1 MRKTLQWPQSAAE
14 NLPGL
19 PKKKASVVTSVR
31 ATSTAALPGVK
42 SKFKPVPHHIHPVKE
57 GGPQLYTK
65 STLFKISST
74 KEKKT
79 CVKNHSNCQE
89 SDRER

>member
-14 NLPGL
+14 NLLEL
-19 PKKKASVVTSVR
+19 PKKTSVVTSVR
-31 ATSTAALPGVK
+31 ATLTAALPGVK
-42 SKFKPVPHHIHPVKE
+42 SKFKPIPHHIHPVKE

-65 STLFKISST
+65 STHFKISST
-74 KEKKT
+74 KEKKI
-79 CVKNHSNCQE
+79 CVNNHSNCQE

>member
-14 NLPGL
+14 NLLEL
-19 PKKKASVVTSVR
+19 PKKSLSSNICSCHIDSSSV
-31 ATSTAALPGVK
+31 PGVK

-65 STLFKISST
+65 STHFKISST
-74 KEKKT
+74 KEKK
-79 CVKNHSNCQE
+79 NLCQKPQ
-89 SDRER
+89 